1 MSLNTI
7 NSSSGGNPTDHQ
19 NQENSAVPMFTL
31 QNVQEMISSA
41 LSRQAES
48 LNPAFQLMQKEI
60 EALKL
65 NNAPNSPV
73 TQTSNPTISKNQ
85 SETKKKP
92 TPPVNKRNKLVAQAI
107 RTSQRQKSQRAQSE
121 PPSTTSKTLAK
132 KKAGPRA
139 STSPKKIPKKKPSQ
153 MVTEDFP
160 PDFQATKKIMQE
172 CLYVHIRLLWGL
184 VETSSVPPQANK
196 EHIRSFCTKFSTVDQ
211 VQRHFEDSHAAH
223 LIARSDILTLKDAR
237 AGKIKVG
244 QNLIHI
250 DDGHIVYIHAN
261 LAKLGIRCW
270 GPNLD
275 EGPES
280 LFNSACRIAALTG
293 FQQIAIAGAYNF
305 LNFDHK
311 YKDDMLLFIRAY
323 NHYVHHV
330 LAQKYH
336 AECKKPGSNQESI
349 KVHKASTNRRRRYTR
364 IIEDVASHSDD
375 EWDGERECFAIKTL
389 GYRSNSAN
397 IFFRRLDLAMKAV
410 KVATG
415 KTSRMRLR
423 KLPAIPI
430 ISSFSKVPQQLPLD
444 FYARKWIS
452 ELPTGQQRIIPD
464 LSSVAFLHDPSKS
477 LFARNHPDYDK
488 DEKLSDR
495 AFNKKYLDKAI
506 KQYRMKEIVEE
517 EETDSD
523 DDPVEEED
531 DEDANTQGE
540 QVDPET
546 KRDETYLSDGDW
558 GNQYDEEEGE
568 SDEEGEDEDEDMEDN
583 EKEGIDENY
592 EEFDDV
598 EV

>member
-60 EALKL
+60 EARKL
-65 NNAPNSPV
+65 NNAPNSP
-73 TQTSNPTISKNQ
+73 
-85 SETKKKP
+85 
-92 TPPVNKRNKLVAQAI
+92 
-107 RTSQRQKSQRAQSE
+107 KSQRAQSE
-121 PPSTTSKTLAK
+121 PPSTTSKTPAK
-132 KKAGPRA
+132 KKAGPQA

-153 MVTEDFP
+153 MVTKDFP
-160 PDFQATKKIMQE
+160 PDFQATKE

-184 VETSSVPPQANK
+184 VETSSVPPQANE
-196 EHIRSFCTKFSTVDQ
+196 EHIRSFCTKFSTLDQ

-250 DDGHIVYIHAN
+250 NDGHIVYIHAN
-261 LAKLGIRCW
+261 LAKLVIRCW

-280 LFNSACRIAALTG
+280 LFNSACWIAALTG

-349 KVHKASTNRRRRYTR
+349 KVHKASTNRRRLRDARLNFALINEYPKRYTR
-364 IIEDVASHSDD
+364 IIEDVTSHSED
-375 EWDGERECFAIKTL
+375 EWDGEGECFAIKTL

-397 IFFRRLDLAMKAV
+397 IFF
-410 KVATG
+410 
-415 KTSRMRLR
+415 
-423 KLPAIPI
+423 
-430 ISSFSKVPQQLPLD
+430 
-444 FYARKWIS
+444 
-452 ELPTGQQRIIPD
+452 
-464 LSSVAFLHDPSKS
+464 
-477 LFARNHPDYDK
+477 
-488 DEKLSDR
+488 
-495 AFNKKYLDKAI
+495 
-506 KQYRMKEIVEE
+506 
-517 EETDSD
+517 
-523 DDPVEEED
+523 
-531 DEDANTQGE
+531 
-540 QVDPET
+540 
-546 KRDETYLSDGDW
+546 
-558 GNQYDEEEGE
+558 
-568 SDEEGEDEDEDMEDN
+568 
-583 EKEGIDENY
+583 
-592 EEFDDV
+592 
-598 EV
+598 